1 MSCKNKRKKMKKL
14 RILTRT
20 KRNKQKLLDK
30 LEILKKILNGRD
42 ITRCPK
48 CNGKLYLYKEIY
60 DNKSPPDNKNVSIK
74 IYA

>member
-1 MSCKNKRKKMKKL
+1 MKKL
-14 RILTRT
+14 RILIRT

-60 DNKSPPDNKNVSIK
+60 DNKSPPSKQHKGVLVN
-74 IYA
+74 A